1 MIKELKILRKEILPI
16 SLILILVFS
25 RLIPHPPNFTPVIA
39 VAIMGSYFF
48 RNIYFCFATLL
59 ASMFL
64 ADIILGFY
72 ENMIF
77 VYLSLLI
84 VALSMYS
91 FSKKINFKNLFAFGF
106 FGSVIFFLVS
116 NFGFWLLSDLY
127 SKDFSGLI
135 QAYIMGIPFF
145 KNTLIS
151 TLIFSY
157 ASLIVYKTS
166 NKYFVVS

>member
-1 MIKELKILRKEILPI
+1 MQKLLKTLRREILPI
-16 SLILILVFS
+16 GLILILVFS

-39 VAIMGSYFF
+39 VAIMGGYFF

-64 ADIILGFY
+64 ADMLLGFY

-84 VALSMYS
+84 VALSLFS
-91 FSKKINFKNLFAFGF
+91 FSKKINFKNLFVYGF
-106 FGSVIFFLVS
+106 FGSLIFFLVS
-116 NFGFWLLSDLY
+116 NFSFWLLTDLY
-127 SKDFSGLI
+127 VKDISGLI
-135 QAYIMGIPFF
+135 KAYIMAIPFF

-157 ASLIVYKTS
+157 ATLIVYKTS
-166 NKYFVVS
+166 NKYFAVQ

>member
-1 MIKELKILRKEILPI
+1 
-16 SLILILVFS
+16 
-25 RLIPHPPNFTPVIA
+25 
-39 VAIMGSYFF
+39 
-48 RNIYFCFATLL
+48 
-59 ASMFL
+59 MFL

-84 VALSMYS
+84 VALSLYS

-157 ASLIVYKTS
+157 ATLIIYKTS